1 MLDWEYIGSWTLGKD
16 GEEVDILGVDPYR
29 ELSNSAK
36 EEDRP
41 IGNYIKSRLR
51 RCLIHEQEDTTG

>member
-1 MLDWEYIGSWTLGKD
+1 SWTLGKD